1 MYIMINLLQRARELE
16 VQSKNDDYLIGKNKS
31 KLRGENLLDRGKR
44 IDKVDEA
51 QKKRF
56 LFLLDKERQILEM
69 KAKENRDMF
78 QKSMEEGVEFMKL
91 GKKKKYKPVEVIEVE
106 KLEEDGE
113 IPKYEKIIHYAEKY
127 RVPFMRSGIR
137 KSYPELEKEI
147 QSFEKKFLKQLL
159 GNGKDKKYNEY
170 GLFIKSK

>member
-78 QKSMEEGVEFMKL
+78 Q
-91 GKKKKYKPVEVIEVE
+91 
-106 KLEEDGE
+106 
-113 IPKYEKIIHYAEKY
+113 
-127 RVPFMRSGIR
+127 
-137 KSYPELEKEI
+137 
-147 QSFEKKFLKQLL
+147 
-159 GNGKDKKYNEY
+159 
-170 GLFIKSK
+170 

>member
-1 MYIMINLLQRARELE
+1 MINLLQRARELE

>member
-1 MYIMINLLQRARELE
+1 MLDLLQRARELE
-16 VQSKNDDYLIGKNKS
+16 IQAQNDNYLLGKNKA
-31 KLRGENLLDRGKR
+31 KLRGENLLDKGKR
-44 IDKVDEA
+44 LEKIDEA

-56 LFLLDKERQILEM
+56 LFVLDKERQVLEM
-69 KAKENRDMF
+69 KAKENRNMF

-91 GKKKKYKPVEVIEVE
+91 GKKKKHKPVEVIDVE

-127 RVPFMRSGIR
+127 RVPFMKSGIR
-137 KSYPELEKEI
+137 KNYQELEKEI

-159 GNGKDKKYNEY
+159 GNGKDKKYGEY